1 MIGAASDMLEDDLR
15 PTYTAWKKTPGPETN
30 GAMLKALQPTIEG
43 AIRTHVGE
51 PNPLLISRA
60 RVMALQ
66 GLNSYDPKRGRLS
79 SHMYYHLLGLKR
91 ANRQQTTILRVPER
105 IQLDKF
111 HLDNATKELTAQFGR
126 EPTDGQLA
134 DFTGFSPSRMSKV
147 RSYKSGLSEGHISD
161 LEEQGVGFAGGGVT
175 VPNAKPQRSHWQELV
190 YDELDDH
197 HKNCTV
203 LSVTISPGSAGTSKT
218 SALRKYR
225 TVPSGRR
232 IRACMSMYPTLWEES
247 RCPRMAS

>member
-1 MIGAASDMLEDDLR
+1 MIGAAFDMLEDDLR

-79 SHMYYHLLGLKR
+79 SHMYNHLLGLKR

-111 HLDNATKELTAQFGR
+111 HLDNATKELTAQLGR
-126 EPTDGQLA
+126 EPTDEQLA

-197 HKNCTV
+197 HKKVMEYAFGLNGRRP
-203 LSVTISPGSAGTSKT
+203 LPNQEIAAKMNRSPGAISQAK
-218 SALRKYR
+218 A
-225 TVPSGRR
+225 R
-232 IRACMSMYPTLWEES
+232 IQAMLDEEYELS
-247 RCPRMAS
+247 PFGG